1 MTVIIVTRCVMN
13 DTRGIQ
19 VHKILWQIFVD
30 SSSSR
35 DFVLSFQDDV
45 NKYST
50 YIYVSSCTSTSSF
63 DIGILP
69 QTFRT

>member
-1 MTVIIVTRCVMN
+1 MN

-35 DFVLSFQDDV
+35 DFVHSFQDDV

-50 YIYVSSCTSTSSF
+50 YVSSCTSTSSF